1 MVHGLK
7 RKRINNMKFI
17 SPLKVLATK
26 VRKFVLN
33 LNQYRNTHYRVLNN
47 CKINYKEEMKSQI
60 KKSKKF
66 KKVLCLYKVYAPN
79 RRAFDLGNVCSI
91 HEKFFED
98 AFVELGKLP
107 DDNIDYIPLVVYLG
121 CGIDKNKPRV
131 EIEVLDLTKRN
142 IELTFKQIYD
152 ILNIGGDNE

>member
-1 MVHGLK
+1 
-7 RKRINNMKFI
+7 MKFI

-26 VRKFVLN
+26 VRYFILN

-47 CKINYKEEMKSQI
+47 CKINYKDKMKSQI
-60 KKSKKF
+60 VKAPKYR
-66 KKVLCLYKVYAPN
+66 KVLCVYKVYAGSK
-79 RRAFDLGNVCSI
+79 RSFDLGNVCSV

-107 DDNIDYIPLVVYLG
+107 DDNIEFIPLVIYLG
-121 CGIDKNKPRV
+121 CGIDKDNPRV

-142 IELTFKQIYD
+142 IDLTIKD
-152 ILNIGGDNE
+152 ICGILDIKEEEND

>member
-1 MVHGLK
+1 
-7 RKRINNMKFI
+7 MKFI

-26 VRKFVLN
+26 VRYFILN

-47 CKINYKEEMKSQI
+47 CKINYKEHMTSQI
-60 KKSKKF
+60 KKSNKF
-66 KKVLCLYKVYAPN
+66 NKVLCVYKVYAPN
-79 RRAFDLGNVCSI
+79 KRAFDLGNVCTV

-107 DDNIDYIPLVVYLG
+107 DDNIEYIPLVIYMG
-121 CGIDKNKPRV
+121 CGIDKDNPRV

-142 IELTFKQIYD
+142 IELTFKSICST
-152 ILNIGGDNE
+152 LNIEEE